1 MSRNTWATLLMLFG
15 FISLAVPFVGY
26 ALPPCFGTV
35 PDGQI
40 SAECMAQ
47 WQAAMPLFPQ
57 RFVYV
62 LGVPISVVVSF
73 VALTG
78 IALVVHVARRSRQ
91 RPSSDFGDGG

>member
-1 MSRNTWATLLMLFG
+1 MSRTSWAPLLILFG
-15 FISLAVPFVGY
+15 LISLAIPFVGY
-26 ALPPCFGTV
+26 SLPPCFGRV

-62 LGVPISVVVSF
+62 FGAPMSAVVSF
-73 VALTG
+73 LALTG
-78 IALVVHVARRSRQ
+78 IALVVDLTRRSRQ
-91 RPSSDFGDGG
+91 RSSRDIARR

>member
-1 MSRNTWATLLMLFG
+1 MSRTTWATLLILFG
-15 FISLAVPFVGY
+15 LHSLAIPFVGY
-26 ALPPCFGTV
+26 SLPPCFGRV

-62 LGVPISVVVSF
+62 LGVPMSVVVSF
-73 VALTG
+73 LALTG
-78 IALVVHVARRSRQ
+78 LALVVDVARRSRQ
-91 RPSSDFGDGG
+91 RSSSDIARR